1 MFDAVIFDAD
11 GVLLDSEVI
20 YHAIERACLAEIGLD
35 YSPVDYRQHFMGMHE
50 KTYVAALDADSR
62 SRLGRPLPADFLVRV
77 RAQTR
82 IACDARLT
90 PVEGAHEAVTAVR
103 VPRAVASSSE
113 TEALERKLTRTGLSP
128 LFGRHIYSADL
139 VAHGKPHPDIY
150 LHAAA
155 ALEVAPGRCLAIED
169 SLNGVR
175 SALAAGMT
183 VWGFVGGGH
192 LDASAAQGLTEVG
205 AARVVHSWAEAR
217 GLLAAIG

>member
-20 YHAIERACLAEIGLD
+20 YHAIERAVLAEIGLD
-35 YSPVDYRQHFMGMHE
+35 YSPVEYRRRFMGLHQ
-50 KTYVAALDADSR
+50 TSYVAALDADSR
-62 SRLGRPLPADFLVRV
+62 SRLGRSLPADFLTRLRAETRV
-77 RAQTR
+77 
-82 IACDARLT
+82 ACDARLT
-90 PVEGAHEAVTAVR
+90 PVEGAHEAVSAVR

-113 TEALERKLTRTGLSP
+113 TEALERKLTRTGLAP

-139 VAHGKPHPDIY
+139 VAAGKPHPDIY

-155 ALEVAPGRCLAIED
+155 ALEVAPRRCLAIED

-192 LDASAAQGLTEVG
+192 LDASAATGLSEGG
-205 AARVVHSWAEAR
+205 ATRVVHSWAEAKA
-217 GLLAAIG
+217 LLAGIG